1 MHIVLNTYGASLLV
15 ENGIFKVRHKDGKQ
29 LISPDKVKSIS
40 MSKGAKISSDAAL
53 LAIDYQIDVMFT
65 NKVGKPAG
73 RIWSVKYGSIS
84 SIRLKQF
91 KFTISEKA
99 VKWIKEILREKL
111 ENQQALLLSFMDDS
125 SQAQLK
131 INNAVKKIDLMRGK
145 INNLKGDSVKDI
157 ASSLRGY
164 EGTAGRMYF
173 NLLNDF
179 LPKPFKFKKRT
190 MHPAMDIFNMLLNYG
205 YGMLYGKIEGALI
218 KAGIDPYLGIM
229 HSDNYNRPVLVYDII
244 EKYRV
249 WIDYVVI
256 QLSVQEVIDEDC
268 YSVKEDGSF
277 WLENMGKRILI
288 QSVNDYFN
296 ELIKV
301 KGISRSRE
309 NHIDLFAQ
317 NLATLFLHF
326 KGN

>member
-15 ENGIFKVRHKDGKQ
+15 ENGIFKVVHKEGKQ

-53 LAIDYQIDVMFT
+53 LAIEHQIDVMFVDR
-65 NKVGKPAG
+65 VGKPAG
-73 RIWSVKYGSIS
+73 RVWSVKYGSIS

-91 KFTISEKA
+91 QFSISAQA

-111 ENQQALLLSFMDDS
+111 ENQQALLLSFMGEDS
-125 SQAQLK
+125 HTQLK
-131 INNAVKKIDLMRGK
+131 INNAVRKIEQIRGK
-145 INNLKGDSVKDI
+145 INGLKGDTVRDV

-179 LPKPFKFKKRT
+179 LPKAYRFKKRS
-190 MHPAMDIFNMLLNYG
+190 MHPATDVFNMLLNYG

-229 HSDNYNRPVLVYDII
+229 HADAHNRPVLVFDII

-249 WIDYVVI
+249 WVDYVVI
-256 QLSVQEVIDEDC
+256 QLATQEVIDEDC
-268 YSVKEDGSF
+268 YSVKDDGSF

-288 QSVNDYFN
+288 QSVNDYFS
-296 ELIKV
+296 EIIKV
-301 KGISRSRE
+301 KGVSRSRE
-309 NHIDLFAQ
+309 NQIDLYAQ
-317 NLATLFLHF
+317 NLATLFLHH
-326 KGN
+326 KID